1 MEHPPSKRLIAAILG
16 QRCCSVRTLDFVSH
30 VDSVVANDIARL
42 IVAWDYSRRIPS
54 SRVVIRLT
62 VFNTDASTLIINR
75 QPQDMRA

>member
-1 MEHPPSKRLIAAILG
+1 MHG
-16 QRCCSVRTLDFVSH
+16 H

-62 VFNTDASTLIINR
+62 VFNTETATLIINR